1 MSNSVLQSV
10 KKKLGLTAD
19 YQYFDED
26 QLYDYINLA
35 FSELHQL
42 GAGPVAGYYIDDPLD
57 DWNGFT
63 QDIPLQ
69 NLVKSY
75 VYIRVRILFDPPT
88 SSFVL
93 DSLNKQLEEL
103 VWRINVYVDPS
114 NTFTAT

>member
-1 MSNSVLQSV
+1 MSNSVLNST

-42 GAGPVAGYYIDDPLD
+42 GAGPVNGYYVDDPLD

-75 VYIRVRILFDPPT
+75 VYIRVRLLFDPPT
-88 SSFVL
+88 TSFVL
-93 DSLNKQLEEL
+93 DSLNKQLDEL
-103 VWRINVYVDPS
+103 KWRINVYVDPS
-114 NTFTAT
+114 NTFAST

>member
-1 MSNSVLQSV
+1 MSASVLNST
-10 KKKLGLTAD
+10 KKKLGLTDD

-42 GAGPVAGYYIDDPLD
+42 GAGPADGYYIDDPEN
-57 DWNGFT
+57 DWDGFT

-103 VWRINVYVDPS
+103 TWRINVAVDPA
-114 NTFTAT
+114 NTFSPE

>member
-1 MSNSVLQSV
+1 MSASVLESV
-10 KKKLGLTAD
+10 KKKLGLSKD
-19 YQYFDED
+19 YPYFDED
-26 QLYDYINLA
+26 QIYDYINLA

-42 GAGPVAGYYIDDPLD
+42 GAGPINGYYIDDPLD

-103 VWRINVYVDPS
+103 TWRINVAVDPA
-114 NTFTAT
+114 NTFSSE